1 MQQETGESCFINY
14 HVETR
19 LTLSKQDNNANKTYK
34 SLAEITLDTNYPSGP
49 GCSKADLTARF
60 FIHNSGMRMARMRNA
75 RVLLFRIHIPEWT
88 EHHSIHCSPRDR
100 MNRMLRMHSVPTIL
114 IPEL

>member
-19 LTLSKQDNNANKTYK
+19 LTLSKQDNNANKAYK

-60 FIHNSGMRMARMRNA
+60 FIHNSGMRMARM
-75 RVLLFRIHIPEWT
+75 
-88 EHHSIHCSPRDR
+88 
-100 MNRMLRMHSVPTIL
+100 
-114 IPEL
+114 